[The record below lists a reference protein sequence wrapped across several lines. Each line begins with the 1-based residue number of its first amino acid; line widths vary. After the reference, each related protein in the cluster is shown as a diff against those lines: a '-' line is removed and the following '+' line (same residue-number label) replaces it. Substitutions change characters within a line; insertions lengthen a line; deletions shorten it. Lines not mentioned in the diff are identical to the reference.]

1 VSRVL
6 LIFLDGVGLGEE
18 NPEKNP
24 FFRYNFRF
32 ITDNFENVPSLT
44 TQHLSTDDKEIFPV
58 DANLDM
64 DGLPQSGTG
73 QVSLLCGM
81 NASQFI
87 GKHFGPFPYSLHQD
101 TMKRENLFKAVKDMG
116 LKSEFVNAYPQI
128 FFDYLNKQK
137 RRIGAFALSALFSDI
152 KLKTQTDL
160 ENGEA
165 LSNDITNERW
175 RTRLNLDIRL
185 VQPEIAAERLLNISS
200 VNDFTVFEYFLTDHI
215 GHGRIKENLD
225 TIYSE
230 LDAFLS
236 SLLLQ
241 QDDETDILIISDHGN
256 FEDTSVKTHTRN
268 PVFSMAS
275 GPNSGILSHK
285 INSLI
290 DVKRTILELLKN

>member
-1 VSRVL
+1 MSRVI

-58 DANLDM
+58 DANLDI

-137 RRIGAFALSALFSDI
+137 KRIGAFALSALFSDI

-185 VQPEIAAERLLNISS
+185 VQPEIAAERLLKISS

-256 FEDTSVKTHTRN
+256 FEDISVKTHTRN

-275 GPNSGILSHK
+275 GPNSGKLSHK